1 MLFEILELDNGDV
14 VLRRAD
20 EEGEPLVTIKFSD
33 ESESYL
39 KNAKM
44 EIARA
49 MVQAGLEA
57 TSEMANAEPE
67 EIESFPE
74 FTTHSIH

>member
-1 MLFEILELDNGDV
+1 MLFEIVELDNGDV

-20 EEGEPLVTIKFSD
+20 DDGEPLVTIKFSD

-39 KNAKM
+39 KDAKM

-57 TSEMANAEPE
+57 SSELVNADVD
-67 EIESFPE
+67 ESDNGSE
-74 FTTHSIH
+74 LTTHSVH